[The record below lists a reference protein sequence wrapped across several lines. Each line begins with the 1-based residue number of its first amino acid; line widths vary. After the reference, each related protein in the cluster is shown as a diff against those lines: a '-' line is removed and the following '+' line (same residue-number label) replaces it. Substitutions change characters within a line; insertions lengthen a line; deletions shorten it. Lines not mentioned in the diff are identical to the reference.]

1 MKYYKFTTVKEKW
14 THVVPADKVYLVR
27 IPADTIDPARVCV
40 TGLDHPYPVQFG
52 AVSELQVIDE
62 EDLEELLT
70 EEGMR

>member
-27 IPADTIDPARVCV
+27 IPADTINPARVCV
-40 TGLDHPYPVQFG
+40 TGLDHPYPKEFG

-62 EDLEELLT
+62 EDLSDFVLDL
-70 EEGMR
+70 MK